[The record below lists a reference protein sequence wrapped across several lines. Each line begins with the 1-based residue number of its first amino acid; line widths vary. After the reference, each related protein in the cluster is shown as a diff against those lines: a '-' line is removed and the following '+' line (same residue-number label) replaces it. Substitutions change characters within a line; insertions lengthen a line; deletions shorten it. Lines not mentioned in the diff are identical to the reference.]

1 MSRQGVGGEDADGGQ
16 QELRACLLPAFQ
28 GHGPC
33 GRRVIPMRGLH
44 RAAELHVPAQVELV
58 GDVVQVFQRVRL
70 GGEML
75 LPVPFLHQLLGK
87 RIAIGPAFGIEAGAR
102 IAVPVPGAADIG
114 AGLEHPRGHAQLAQ
128 AVEHEYAGNPGA
140 NDDRVVFLDLILVG
154 LFRDH
159 WCLSGMVSFPRS
171 SCAMLAGVFPRSS
184 CAMLATDQ
192 REGYKRHF
200 SPGLATTQPQET
212 LSRQYSYP
220 MV

>member
-1 MSRQGVGGEDADGGQ
+1 
-16 QELRACLLPAFQ
+16 
-28 GHGPC
+28 
-33 GRRVIPMRGLH
+33 MRGLH

-58 GDVVQVFQRVRL
+58 GDVVQVCQRVRL

-140 NDDRVVFLDLILVG
+140 NDDCVVFLDLILVG
-154 LFRDH
+154 LFHDH
-159 WCLSGMVSFPRS
+159 VCLWHDVFPPFELCDACWCLSPVRAVRCLLPTKERVTNAIRS
-171 SCAMLAGVFPRSS
+171 YWIPGSYVTSTSMSAGSN
-184 CAMLATDQ
+184 A
-192 REGYKRHF
+192 
-200 SPGLATTQPQET
+200 
-212 LSRQYSYP
+212 
-220 MV
+220 